1 MGADLLSAG
10 GILAAFLAGG
20 VALFAPCCI
29 VFLAPSYLAAA
40 AKNRRWRLIPLTFV
54 FAAGLVLYWLT
65 NNVLSIAQQWWIN
78 KTIAAE
84 RAERLDLAGLGCQAR
99 WPCRPDRRGRDLRQ
113 DRQEGLQGDV
123 DE

>member
-10 GILAAFLAGG
+10 GILAAFLAGS

-54 FAAGLVLYWLT
+54 FAAGLGRVSQRSGSMGGIVDSCLVLLCSMT
-65 NNVLSIAQQWWIN
+65 L
-78 KTIAAE
+78 
-84 RAERLDLAGLGCQAR
+84 
-99 WPCRPDRRGRDLRQ
+99 RGPGSSR
-113 DRQEGLQGDV
+113 
-123 DE
+123 